1 LPKRNNND
9 INNNWP
15 KLLTKSYLYTYVCI
29 NSIIIIV
36 IIIIITM
43 RTHIQGFLAFYKKK
57 KLTSKS
63 NQLTNNLNYA

>member
-1 LPKRNNND
+1 
-9 INNNWP
+9 
-15 KLLTKSYLYTYVCI
+15 
-29 NSIIIIV
+29 
-36 IIIIITM
+36 M